1 MADVDSEE
9 TAEPVEVLATV
20 CVVDIG
26 AFTSVNNGQSVSLN
40 TCEASEVAPEVALSE
55 VLNLFEVG
63 GVHR

>member
-1 MADVDSEE
+1 
-9 TAEPVEVLATV
+9 V

-40 TCEASEVAPEVALSE
+40 TSEASEVAPEVALSE
-55 VLNLFEVG
+55 VFNLFEVG